1 MSKKTHTRY
10 KKNMYEKNDYKNM
23 VNNPSKDLQDTND
36 NYSQLFS
43 ETSIPLKE
51 EQNNNNNNNNSSTK
65 KPITT
70 RLTEFGNEHTVGV
83 VISIIGAFFIWS
95 MSLQISDARK
105 QEKIDDLKE
114 DIVEINSQIKDL
126 KEQYI
131 RKDIFDLKMD
141 NLEKK
146 IEELDEKIEKIQ

>member
-1 MSKKTHTRY
+1 MSKKAHTRY

-23 VNNPSKDLQDTND
+23 VNRPSKDLQDTND

-51 EQNNNNNNNNSSTK
+51 EPNNNNNNNNISTK
-65 KPITT
+65 KPLITC
-70 RLTEFGNEHTVGV
+70 LTEFGNEHIIGI
-83 VISIIGAFFIWS
+83 VISIIGAFFLWS
-95 MSLQISDARK
+95 MALQISDARK

-114 DIVEINSQIKDL
+114 DVVEINSQIKDI

-131 RKDIFDLKMD
+131 RKDVFDLRMD
-141 NLEKK
+141 NLE
-146 IEELDEKIEKIQ
+146 EKIEKLDDKIQ